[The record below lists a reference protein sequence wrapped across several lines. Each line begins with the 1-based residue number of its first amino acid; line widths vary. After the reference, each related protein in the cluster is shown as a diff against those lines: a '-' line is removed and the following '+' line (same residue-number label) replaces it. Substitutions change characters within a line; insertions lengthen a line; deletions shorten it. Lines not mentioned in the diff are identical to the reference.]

1 MKRVDVGTDWSWAR
15 PLRIAFVAS
24 SLVACVS
31 EDAGYRD
38 VRKVVASRTGH
49 DVRWN
54 HLEGD
59 SAAAKRTREILSR
72 PLTAEAAVKLALLN
86 NAHLQAAFENI
97 GVARG
102 DLMRAWHLPNP
113 VAEGSVRFR
122 KEQTATIDLSLT
134 EDITELVFLPLRKGA
149 AHADLDAA
157 ALEVAGRAM
166 DLVLEVRSAFYG
178 YLADQQILELRG
190 TVLKA
195 LEASATVATSLHEAG
210 NITDLDLAN
219 EQVLYDEARVNL
231 ANAETALA
239 TSRQRLT
246 SLLGLWGNNV
256 NWKAET
262 RLADPP
268 ELALGDIEAKA
279 IQHSVDLAII
289 RHRFIAAAKRTNLAR
304 AEGWIPEL
312 KVGATLE
319 REDDDWSYGPLAEV
333 EVPLFYQGQG
343 QVARAEAEMRRQRQL
358 LGAQAVQIRAA
369 ARAAA
374 IRVAAARDRATYA
387 KQVLLPARERILN
400 QTQLQFNAMNISVF
414 QLLMAKRDQVE
425 TARIYV
431 EALRDY
437 WTTRAEL
444 EQLRSGRLP
453 QSSPFIAT
461 PVETLSGGRASG
473 QH

>member
-1 MKRVDVGTDWSWAR
+1 LTLFADAAAR
-15 PLRIAFVAS
+15 YMRLTLIVLVTS
-24 SLVACVS
+24 SLAACVS

-38 VRKVVASRTGH
+38 VRKVVASHTGH
-49 DVRWN
+49 DVRWS
-54 HLEGD
+54 HLEGNA
-59 SAAAKRTREILSR
+59 AAAKSIREILAR
-72 PLTAEAAVKLALLN
+72 PLTAESAVKLALLN
-86 NAHLQAAFENI
+86 NAHLQAAFEDI

-102 DLMRAWHLPNP
+102 DLMRAWHVPNP

-122 KEQTATIDLSLT
+122 KEESATIDLSLT
-134 EDITELVFLPLRKGA
+134 EDITELIFLPLRSGVA
-149 AHADLDAA
+149 QAELDAA
-157 ALEVAGRAM
+157 KLEVAGRAM

-178 YLADQQILELRG
+178 YLAEQQILELRG

-195 LEASATVATSLHEAG
+195 LEASATVAKSLHEAG

-231 ANAETALA
+231 ANAQTALA
-239 TSRQRLT
+239 ASKERLT
-246 SLLGLWGNNV
+246 SLLGLWGNNA
-256 NWKAET
+256 NWRAET

-268 ELALGDIEAKA
+268 ELALGEVEAKA

-289 RHRFIAAAKRTNLAR
+289 RHRFVAAAKRANLAR
-304 AEGWIPEL
+304 AEGWLPEL
-312 KVGATLE
+312 KVGAALE
-319 REDDDWSYGPLAEV
+319 REEDEWSYGPLAEV

-343 QVARAEAEMRRQRQL
+343 EVARARAEMRRQRQL

-369 ARAAA
+369 ARATV
-374 IRVAAARDRATYA
+374 IRAAATRDRATYA

-400 QTQLQFNAMNISVF
+400 QTQLQFNAMNASVF

-425 TARIYV
+425 TARIYI

-453 QSSPFIAT
+453 RSSPFLAT
-461 PVETLSGGRASG
+461 PVETAPGARASG
-473 QH
+473 EH